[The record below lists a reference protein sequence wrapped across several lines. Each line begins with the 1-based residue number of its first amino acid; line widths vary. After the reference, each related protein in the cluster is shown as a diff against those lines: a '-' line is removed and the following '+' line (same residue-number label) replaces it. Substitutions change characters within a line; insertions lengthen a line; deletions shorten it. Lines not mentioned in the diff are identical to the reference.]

1 MEFCPGIYEHAAAAI
16 GRSPWEVSRSRD
28 LLAEAHR
35 AAWKLYQH
43 RMIVTGIDVYNV
55 EPEALGAVVGKPCGN
70 NVPAISQ
77 HPFDELEELLDL
89 PEAATETGRY
99 ADVLHASAELAAA
112 CPAAEVRVP
121 VCGPMAFANGL
132 LGMENLLIGLM
143 EDPRLAA
150 DALGMLLKHQIGFLE
165 AIQAAGVRPIFFE
178 SGATPPLLPVALFEK
193 FEAPLLARLFDACEA
208 LFGERPPCIIGGDA
222 APVAAMFLATR
233 PGYVIAPSET
243 DQRAFLKA
251 AEAHPEVHVRVN
263 LPATLLGGNDF
274 APIEAAARAAAQ
286 IARTRENTSLGCGVV
301 PYETPPEIIL
311 RLRELILSL

>member
-1 MEFCPGIYEHAAAAI
+1 MEFCPGIYEHAAAVI
-16 GRSPWEVSRSRD
+16 GRTPWEVSRSRD
-28 LLAEAHR
+28 LLVEAHH
-35 AAWKLYQH
+35 AAWKLYQQ
-43 RMIVTGIDVYNV
+43 RLIVTGIDVYNV
-55 EPEALGAVVGKPCGN
+55 EPEALGAVVEKPSGN
-70 NVPAISQ
+70 NVPAISR
-77 HPFDELEELLDL
+77 HSFDELAELLDL

-99 ADVLHASAELAAA
+99 ADVLHAAAELAAA

-132 LGMENLLIGLM
+132 LGMENLLVGLM
-143 EDPRLAA
+143 EDPGLAV
-150 DALGMLLKHQIGFLE
+150 DALARLVKHQIGFLE
-165 AIQAAGVRPIFFE
+165 AIHAAGERPIFFE

-251 AEAHPEVHVRVN
+251 AEAHPDVHVRIN
-263 LPATLLGGNDF
+263 LPATLLGSNDF
-274 APIEAAARAAAQ
+274 APIEAAALAAAE

-301 PYETPPEIIL
+301 PYEMPPETVL

>member
-1 MEFCPGIYEHAAAAI
+1 
-16 GRSPWEVSRSRD
+16 
-28 LLAEAHR
+28 LA
-35 AAWKLYQH
+35 
-43 RMIVTGIDVYNV
+43 V
-55 EPEALGAVVGKPCGN
+55 
-70 NVPAISQ
+70 
-77 HPFDELEELLDL
+77 
-89 PEAATETGRY
+89 
-99 ADVLHASAELAAA
+99 
-112 CPAAEVRVP
+112 
-121 VCGPMAFANGL
+121 
-132 LGMENLLIGLM
+132 
-143 EDPRLAA
+143 
-150 DALGMLLKHQIGFLE
+150 DALGRLVKHQIGFLE

-222 APVAAMFLATR
+222 APAAAMFLATR

-274 APIEAAARAAAQ
+274 APIEAAARAAAE